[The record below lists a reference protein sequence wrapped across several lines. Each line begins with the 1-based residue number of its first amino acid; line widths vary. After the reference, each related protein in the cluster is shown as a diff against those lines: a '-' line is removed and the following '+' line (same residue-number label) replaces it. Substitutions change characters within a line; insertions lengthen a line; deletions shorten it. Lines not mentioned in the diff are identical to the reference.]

1 VGTARP
7 PDDGRVNAPGKTS
20 LLQPRLVAV
29 GLLAL
34 ALVGCDV
41 AAATPLDDATPANPT
56 ASALA
61 QATSAPPVATTT
73 PLSGAPKTTAAPAT
87 PAPAT
92 PTPVLLVIPSL
103 TPPKTTAPVTPVPT
117 VAPPPPPPPTPVPTV
132 APTPVPTPVP
142 TVAPTPVPTV
152 APTPVPGP
160 KVTVLPS
167 TSGTRGS
174 SFTLQLS
181 GWPAGRVTETV
192 TNPAGA
198 VKTATITIGTN
209 GTGSATFSTKSTDP
223 VGVYTL
229 RFDMGTIHLSTS
241 ITVR

>member
-1 VGTARP
+1 VETARP
-7 PDDGRVNAPGKTS
+7 PEDGHVNAPGKTS

-61 QATSAPPVATTT
+61 QAPSAPAVTTT
-73 PLSGAPKTTAAPAT
+73 TAPLSGTPKTTAAPAT
-87 PAPAT
+87 PAPVT
-92 PTPVLLVIPSL
+92 PTPVLLVLPSP

-132 APTPVPTPVP
+132 APTPVP

-198 VKTATITIGTN
+198 VIKTASITVATN
-209 GTGSATFSTKSTDP
+209 GTASATFSTKTTDP
-223 VGVYTL
+223 AGVYTL